1 VRVVVGQD
9 GPVRYVV
16 IGAGA
21 VGGTIGARL
30 RQAGR
35 DVVLVARGEHLAALR
50 RDGIHLVAPDGD
62 ERLVVPAVGGP
73 DELDLRTDDVLVLAT
88 KSQHTAEA
96 LSTWSAAVVAEGD
109 GAGRTAGEVLPA
121 LCAQNGVANEPAALR
136 WFALVAG
143 VCVWLPAEL
152 PAPGTVLAS
161 CAPLSGML
169 HLGAYPPGRPD
180 PGFEA
185 VLDAVSADLEA
196 SRFLAPRPDDVMA
209 WKRSK
214 LLSNLGNAF
223 DAFLVRDDAWRPL
236 LEAAQD
242 EARAVFA
249 SAGLAV
255 TSDEEE
261 AAVRGDRMQVAD
273 VPGFPR
279 GGGSTYQSLARGTGN
294 VETDWLNG
302 EIVVQGRLLGV
313 PTPVNAAVQA
323 LAARAVAQG
332 RPARSVPV
340 DELRAL
346 L

>member
-1 VRVVVGQD
+1 M
-9 GPVRYVV
+9 RYIV

-30 RQAGR
+30 RQSEHE
-35 DVVLVARGEHLAALR
+35 VVLVARGEHLATMR
-50 RDGIHLVAPDGD
+50 RDGLRLVAPDGD
-62 ERLVVPAVGGP
+62 ERLAVEAVAGP
-73 DELDLRTDDVLVLAT
+73 DEVDLRGDDVLVLAT
-88 KSQHTAEA
+88 KSQHTADA
-96 LSTWSAAVVAEGD
+96 LAAWSAAVVTAGD
-109 GAGRTAGEVLPA
+109 GAGRTAGEVLPV

-136 WFALVAG
+136 WFRRVAG

-152 PAPGTVLAS
+152 PEPGTVLAS
-161 CAPLSGML
+161 CGPLTGML
-169 HLGAYPPGRPD
+169 HVGAYPAQRPD

-185 VLDAVSADLEA
+185 VLDDVAADLES
-196 SRFLAPRPDDVMA
+196 SRFLAPRPGDVME

-236 LEAAQD
+236 LQDAQD

-261 AAVRGDRMQVAD
+261 SAVRGDRMEVAD

-279 GGGSTYQSLARGTGN
+279 TGGSTYQSLARGTGN

-313 PTPVNAAVQA
+313 ATPVNAAVQA

-332 RPARSVPV
+332 REPRSVPV

>member
-1 VRVVVGQD
+1 M
-9 GPVRYVV
+9 RYVV

-30 RQAGR
+30 HLAGHE
-35 DVVLVARGEHLAALR
+35 VVLVGRGHHLAAIHRTGLR
-50 RDGIHLVAPDGD
+50 FVTPDTDETLDVRAVA
-62 ERLVVPAVGGP
+62 GP
-73 DELDLRTDDVLVLAT
+73 HELELDGDDVLVLAT

-96 LSTWSAAVVAEGD
+96 LGTWAAAEVVTGD
-109 GAGRTAGEVLPA
+109 GAGRTAGEVLPV
-121 LCAQNGVANEPAALR
+121 LCAQNGVGNEPAALR
-136 WFALVAG
+136 WFARVAG

-152 PAPGTVLAS
+152 PEPGTVLAS
-161 CAPLSGML
+161 CAPLTGML
-169 HLGAYPPGRPD
+169 HVGAYPAERPD

-185 VLDAVSADLEA
+185 VLDAVAADLES
-196 SRFLAPRPDDVMA
+196 SRFLAPRPPEVMA
-209 WKRSK
+209 WKRAK

-249 SAGLAV
+249 AAGLAV
-255 TSDEEE
+255 TTEDEES
-261 AAVRGDRMQVAD
+261 AVRGDRMQVQD
-273 VPGFPR
+273 VPGFAR
-279 GGGSTYQSLARGTGN
+279 TGGSTFQSLARGTGN

-302 EIVVQGRLLGV
+302 EVVAQGRLLGV

-332 RPARSVPV
+332 REARSVPV